1 MKLLIMNLSINQLD
15 HPAVYLSIYLSILNS
30 GRLVDSHKRVGKDE
44 MLQMIRHGAD
54 TVFQSKESL
63 IADDDID
70 MVLAKVSLLI
80 SGLYG
85 HVFIMCLSR
94 DINCVHVIGHLFI
107 M

>member
-1 MKLLIMNLSINQLD
+1 MNLSINQLD

-63 IADDDID
+63 ITDDDID
-70 MVLAKVSLLI
+70 IVLAKVSLLI

-85 HVFIMCLSR
+85 HVFIM
-94 DINCVHVIGHLFI
+94 
-107 M
+107 